1 MNVCKSKN
9 FHSIN
14 EWINGNG
21 VGVKCSICFFPRRF
35 FYSEKSFLRRK
46 CTFITFMFV
55 LSVVTYNPFC
65 GFMFHVSLGLLFWS
79 IFLRCKLFAIFFH
92 IHLIAHK
99 VTKKKR
105 HYFSL
110 FLYFRVNVL
119 LAGANM
125 KNVCAHLNEFYII
138 VSNNYHLVSHV
149 WKSH

>member
-1 MNVCKSKN
+1 MAMVLGWNVQSVS
-9 FHSIN
+9 FQDA
-14 EWINGNG
+14 
-21 VGVKCSICFFPRRF
+21 FFIPKRV
-35 FYSEKSFLRRK
+35 FYVENVQLYYIHLS
-46 CTFITFMFV
+46 MFV

-119 LAGANM
+119 LAGANI